1 MRLDELVTLGDVLSM
16 NQYVKLLG
24 KMSTKLGSEIDTN
37 SLKNQII
44 QDWQKGLRKRKHYD
58 TLLSTLNIN
67 LSDLLD

>member
-16 NQYVKLLG
+16 DQYLKLLG
-24 KMSTKLGSEIDTN
+24 KMSTKLGSDIDTN

-58 TLLSTLNIN
+58 TLLSTLNISLSN
-67 LSDLLD
+67 LLQ